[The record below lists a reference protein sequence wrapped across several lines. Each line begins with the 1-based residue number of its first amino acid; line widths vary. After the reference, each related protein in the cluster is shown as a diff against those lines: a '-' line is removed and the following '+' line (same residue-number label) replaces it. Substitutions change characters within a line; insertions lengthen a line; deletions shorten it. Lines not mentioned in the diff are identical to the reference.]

1 MAVAVL
7 YRFEIWQNGERRLVT
22 EDEVSA
28 STRAMLEPQ
37 LTAVPQRP
45 LLGRGPGWLVFD
57 HYTPARQAAQA
68 LASNAASIELR
79 EVAASVDDT
88 VSSAWIAADGTR
100 FAPVH
105 GGLAQRVK

>member
-1 MAVAVL
+1 MAVVVL
-7 YRFEIWQNGERRLVT
+7 YRFEVWQNGERRLVT

-37 LTAVPQRP
+37 FTAVPQRP

-68 LASNAASIELR
+68 LATNAASIELC
-79 EVAASVDDT
+79 EVTANRVET
-88 VSSAWIAADGTR
+88 VSSAWITADGTR
-100 FAPVH
+100 FTAVP

>member
-37 LTAVPQRP
+37 FTAVPQRP
-45 LLGRGPGWLVFD
+45 LLGRGAGWLVFD
-57 HYTPARQAAQA
+57 HYTPARQAAQ
-68 LASNAASIELR
+68 LLESNAASIELR
-79 EVAASVDDT
+79 EVAVTPNAAANE
-88 VSSAWIAADGTR
+88 AWIAADGTR
-100 FAPVH
+100 FAAVP
-105 GGLAQRVK
+105 GGLTQRVK

>member
-37 LTAVPQRP
+37 FTAVPQRP
-45 LLGRGPGWLVFD
+45 LLGRGAGWLVFD
-57 HYTPARQAAQA
+57 HYTPARQR
-68 LASNAASIELR
+68 LR
-79 EVAASVDDT
+79 PSHRT
-88 VSSAWIAADGTR
+88 RPRSSCARWR
-100 FAPVH
+100 
-105 GGLAQRVK
+105 